1 MRIDF
6 ENNAEIVEKWRAL
19 GGDEKT
25 LPLLT
30 FVPAVQVAWAEGF
43 VQAGERRTILE
54 LFAASGLADDDL
66 DKELLGWLDERPS
79 DDFFAAATEI
89 LSEWLAKMSSQ
100 LSAGLRDLLHERC
113 VKVAQASMTI
123 GLRPGNRAVSRE
135 ERRQLELIGN
145 QLGFT
150 LA

>member
-6 ENNAEIVEKWRAL
+6 ENMTEIVEKWRAL

-30 FVPAVQVAWAEGF
+30 FAPAVQVAWAEGF
-43 VQAGERRTILE
+43 MQAGERRTILE

-66 DKELLGWLDERPS
+66 KNELLGWLDERPS

-89 LSEWLAKMSSQ
+89 LSEWLAKMSSHR
-100 LSAGLRDLLHERC
+100 SAGLRDLLHERC
-113 VKVAQASMTI
+113 VKVAEASTTI
-123 GLRPGNRAVSRE
+123 GLRPGTRAVSRE

>member
-6 ENNAEIVEKWRAL
+6 ENMTEIVEKWRDL
-19 GGDEKT
+19 GGTDKT
-25 LPLLT
+25 LPLLG

-43 VQAGERRTILE
+43 MQAGERRTILA
-54 LFAASGLADDDL
+54 LYAASGIADDDL
-66 DKELLGWLDERPS
+66 EKELLGWLDERPS

-89 LSEWLAKMSSQ
+89 LSEWLAKMSSHQ
-100 LSAGLRDLLHERC
+100 SAGLRDLLHERC
-113 VKVAQASMTI
+113 MKVAEASTTI
-123 GLRPGNRAVSRE
+123 GLRPGTRAVSRE